1 MDIPFV
7 VWFGLCAVCFLLGV
21 AAASCPSWP
30 VAKAANKEPQPQ
42 PQPPPYSTPNWTA
55 EEVAAAALPARSIT
69 PRQSM
74 LRSRRVH
81 EFRDSD
87 NEDTG
92 DESAQEEI
100 ATTK

>member
-1 MDIPFV
+1 M
-7 VWFGLCAVCFLLGV
+7 GV